1 MRRARVAAALALAVF
16 AAGPVALPPLQSRAY
31 AQMDAAR
38 ISLPEFKKLYD
49 AGKVLVVDTRD
60 AQSYRAG
67 HVPGAILVSQDMVPA
82 RLADVKAKAAGK
94 LVVAYCT

>member
-1 MRRARVAAALALAVF
+1 MLRARVAAALALAVF
-16 AAGPVALPPLQSRAY
+16 AASPLAPPPLQTRVQ

-38 ISLPEFKKLYD
+38 ISLPEFKRLYD

-82 RLADVKAKAAGK
+82 KLAEVKASGK

>member
-1 MRRARVAAALALAVF
+1 MLRARVAAALALAVF
-16 AAGPVALPPLQSRAY
+16 AAGPVSPPLLQPRVQ

-38 ISLPEFKKLYD
+38 ISLPEFKRLYD

-82 RLADVKAKAAGK
+82 KLAEVKASGK

>member
-1 MRRARVAAALALAVF
+1 MLRARVAAALALAVF
-16 AAGPVALPPLQSRAY
+16 AAGPLAPPPLQPRVQ

-38 ISLPEFKKLYD
+38 ISLPEFKRLYD

-67 HVPGAILVSQDMVPA
+67 HIPGAILVSQDMVPA
-82 RLADVKAKAAGK
+82 KLAEVKASGK

>member
-1 MRRARVAAALALAVF
+1 MLRARVAAALALAVF
-16 AAGPVALPPLQSRAY
+16 AAGPLAPPPLQPRV
-31 AQMDAAR
+31 QMDAAR
-38 ISLPEFKKLYD
+38 ISLPEFKRLPD
-49 AGKVLVVDTRD
+49 AGQVLVVATRA

-82 RLADVKAKAAGK
+82 KLAEVKASGK